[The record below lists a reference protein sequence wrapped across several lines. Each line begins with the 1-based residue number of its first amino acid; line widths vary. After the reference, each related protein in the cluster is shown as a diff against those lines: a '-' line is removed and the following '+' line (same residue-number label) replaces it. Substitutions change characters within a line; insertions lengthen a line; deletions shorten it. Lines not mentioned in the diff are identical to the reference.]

1 MYTYLLNMFIYLYQ
15 IFTLNVSFHSILIPR
30 HLAVL
35 IYIYYI
41 LYIYIYIYYISITI
55 SISICLS
62 IYLSIH
68 LYICP
73 LKTRKTRNIAVLRKR
88 LVEFVEF

>member
-41 LYIYIYIYYISITI
+41 LYIYIYI
-55 SISICLS
+55 
-62 IYLSIH
+62 IYL
-68 LYICP
+68 
-73 LKTRKTRNIAVLRKR
+73 
-88 LVEFVEF
+88 

>member
-41 LYIYIYIYYISITI
+41 LYIYIYILYIYNYIYI
-55 SISICLS
+55 YLS
-62 IYLSIH
+62 IYLSI
-68 LYICP
+68 YPSIYMS
-73 LKTRKTRNIAVLRKR
+73 
-88 LVEFVEF
+88 VEDS

>member
-41 LYIYIYIYYISITI
+41 LYICIYYISISI